1 MSILDRIPLVQI
13 LNFQTSLFVMTCNF
27 SWSTA
32 QCQQLFP
39 ILLSVRKSNW
49 NSNQELIWVQLNVIN
64 IMVWT

>member
-1 MSILDRIPLVQI
+1 
-13 LNFQTSLFVMTCNF
+13 MTCNF